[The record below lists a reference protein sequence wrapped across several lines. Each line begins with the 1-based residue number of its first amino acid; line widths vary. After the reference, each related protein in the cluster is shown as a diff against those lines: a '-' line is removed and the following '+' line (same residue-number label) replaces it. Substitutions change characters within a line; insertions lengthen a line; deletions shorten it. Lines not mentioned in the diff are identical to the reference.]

1 MELEKLIINGTTQ
14 FSRSIANLIKREN
27 AARIIAFT
35 TKGSLIDEQTID
47 GIPIIPFEDLSESFD
62 SNNCKVLNTIG
73 YSKMNALREKV
84 NKEIEQTGF
93 RLYTFISNSASIY
106 SDTIGQGSII
116 MPDVYIGSNVKIGHS
131 CIIDAKS
138 SLTHDI
144 IIEDNVYVASGV
156 IIGGNV
162 VVGKNSFI
170 GLGSTIKNKVHIAS
184 FTLVGCGSN
193 VIRNISTSK
202 MVVIGNPAHELK
214 GKESTHTF

>member
-35 TKGSLIDEQTID
+35 TKRSLIDEQTID
-47 GIPIIPFEDLSESFD
+47 GIPIIPFEDLSDCFD

-73 YSKMNALREKV
+73 YSKMNALRETV

-106 SDTIGQGSII
+106 SDKIGQGCII

-170 GLGSTIKNKVHIAS
+170 GLGSTIKNKVRIAS

-202 MVVIGNPAHELK
+202 MVVIGNPAQELK
-214 GKESTHTF
+214 GKESTHTL